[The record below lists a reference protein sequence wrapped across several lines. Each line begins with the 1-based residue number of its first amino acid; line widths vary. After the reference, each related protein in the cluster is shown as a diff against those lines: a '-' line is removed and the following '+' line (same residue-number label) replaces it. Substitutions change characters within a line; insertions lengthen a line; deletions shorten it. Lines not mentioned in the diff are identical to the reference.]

1 MNGVDKAA
9 QAYANAYTKYAA
21 CWIEAVGVVGVK
33 FFGEGGFNPSSAYI
47 DELAPNI
54 VLIASNLGVL
64 TDDCKVLAV
73 VMVDLWGCD
82 LTEYPL
88 LAEYRT
94 ARAISKTN
102 AQTKKMISRLFESYP
117 MNNAA

>member
-9 QAYANAYTKYAA
+9 QAYATAYTKYAA
-21 CWIEAVGVVGVK
+21 CWFEAVEIVGAK
-33 FFGEGGFNPSSAYI
+33 FFGQGSLSPSSAYI

-54 VLIASNLGVL
+54 VLIASNLGLL

-102 AQTKKMISRLFESYP
+102 AQTKKLISRLFENYP
-117 MNNAA
+117 INTAA